1 MLHGPLEI
9 WSLVRS
15 IDLVTNLSALVMI
28 FFSFES
34 LGHYNFFYHQM
45 HVLFFVIILIISR
58 FLPTVPFQVWSPEAD
73 EEQEQQ

>member
-1 MLHGPLEI
+1 MVSRPQHRFSDQPLRF
-9 WSLVRS
+9 S
-15 IDLVTNLSALVMI
+15 DD